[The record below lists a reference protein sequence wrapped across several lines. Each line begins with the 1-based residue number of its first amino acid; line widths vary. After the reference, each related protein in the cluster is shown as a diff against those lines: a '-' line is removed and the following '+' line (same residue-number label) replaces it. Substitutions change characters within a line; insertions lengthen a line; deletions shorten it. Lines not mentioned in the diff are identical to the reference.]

1 MAFQRVE
8 RESLSRKVSSQLE
21 DAIVSGDLDPDSRLP
36 SEQELA
42 GQLGVSRNVVREALR
57 SLEERGLITI
67 RTGSGA
73 YVSHPRA
80 EVVRD
85 ALGRYIR
92 QVGLDESISDVYEM
106 RRAIEGTVVRLATE
120 RVTDADLRALTT
132 LFQEME
138 AGQEDPTEWMEADLA
153 FHQAL
158 AEATHNPLF
167 GILLGSFTDLFKD
180 LILTGYYFQPSI
192 EVGLEHHRLILQA
205 LQARDAKAAFE
216 AMMDHLG
223 ESERRVIEMRS
234 KE

>member
-1 MAFQRVE
+1 MAFQKVE

-73 YVSHPRA
+73 YVSHPKA
-80 EVVRD
+80 EVVSD

-92 QVGLDESISDVYEM
+92 QVGLDESISDIYEM
-106 RRAIEGTVVRLATE
+106 RRAIEGTVVRLAAE
-120 RVTDADLRALTT
+120 RVTGADLRALTT

-138 AGQEDPTEWMEADLA
+138 AGQEDSIKWVKADLA

-167 GILLGSFTDLFKD
+167 GLLLGSFTDLFED
-180 LILTGYYFQPSI
+180 LILTGYYFQPGI
-192 EVGLEHHRLILQA
+192 KVGLEAHRLILQA
-205 LQARDAKAAFE
+205 LQARDAQAAFE

-234 KE
+234 KG